1 MPITHT
7 LDAFSKGGVFG
18 CQSQQRDWSP
28 YLVHLTSWEAMTPLR
43 EVLYKK
49 HGRLA
54 SQLPMYVHRALP
66 TADQKSFESFQKI
79 MQSGFLRCGSP
90 NEKKHLPEFVCFA
103 ECNLPGL
110 ISHAERYGR
119 FGFVFE
125 KLDLYNDHDLKAR
138 PCLYLEKTMYNA
150 IKSCK
155 CATPPLHSHL
165 FGLSNVYNP
174 NLQKKKQDYTHERE
188 WRVFANVPLLDHL
201 KAILCPKVYV
211 SRVVG
216 ELNGWVAR
224 EQASAKE
231 KGVASDSVP
240 DASTIPVI
248 PLDMLFEW
256 GA

>member
-28 YLVHLTSWEAMTPLR
+28 YLVHLTSWKEMTPLR
-43 EVLYKK
+43 ETLNQKNK
-49 HGRLA
+49 RLA
-54 SQLPMYVHRALP
+54 STLPMYVHHALP
-66 TADQKSFESFQKI
+66 MADQKSFEVFKAI
-79 MQSGFLRCGSP
+79 MQGGFLKCGSP
-90 NEKKHLPEFVCFA
+90 NEKKHLPKCVCFA

-125 KLDLYNDHDLKAR
+125 KLDLYNDIDLKAR
-138 PCLYLEKTMYNA
+138 PCLYLEKTLYNA

-155 CATPPLHSHL
+155 CATQLLHRDL
-165 FGLSNVYNP
+165 FGLSNIYNP
-174 NLQKKKQDYTHERE
+174 NGQKKKQDYTHERE
-188 WRVFANVPLLDHL
+188 WRVFANVPLLGHL
-201 KAILCPKVYV
+201 KAVLCPKEYV

-216 ELNGWVAR
+216 ELNDWVAR
-224 EQASAKE
+224 ERASAKE
-231 KGVASDSVP
+231 KGSAPDSAP